1 VSYLGLGEY
10 RSRILAIG
18 EVGQLYSS
26 SIGGRR
32 NEGDSVNIYIR
43 GLYIR
48 GLVTEVCTL
57 VTEFEN

>member
-32 NEGDSVNIYIR
+32 NEGDSVNIYKRVIYKR
-43 GLYIR
+43 VSY
-48 GLVTEVCTL
+48 
-57 VTEFEN
+57 